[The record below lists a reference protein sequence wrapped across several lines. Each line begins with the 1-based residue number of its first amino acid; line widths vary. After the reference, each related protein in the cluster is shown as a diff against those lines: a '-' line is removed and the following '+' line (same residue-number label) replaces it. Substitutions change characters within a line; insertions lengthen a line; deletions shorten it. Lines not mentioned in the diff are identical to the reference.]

1 MLLEYPASDCSLSVP
16 RCQDVPLDE
25 PVLAC
30 FDPLV
35 AQFEI
40 SSGLFCCVTPITA
53 VVHPFRH
60 SPSHQRRTAP
70 QQTTAG
76 VGPMNNQTSILNRD
90 ENRELTIGEL
100 DAVNGGF
107 LREIIAR
114 IVEAVNNAQDNKK
127 QADAVKGFQQMLQ
140 DLP

>member
-1 MLLEYPASDCSLSVP
+1 
-16 RCQDVPLDE
+16 
-25 PVLAC
+25 
-30 FDPLV
+30 
-35 AQFEI
+35 
-40 SSGLFCCVTPITA
+40 
-53 VVHPFRH
+53 
-60 SPSHQRRTAP
+60 
-70 QQTTAG
+70 
-76 VGPMNNQTSILNRD
+76 MNNQTSILNRD